1 MVTACSEVRD
11 LDATLIVPDGVKHN
25 FAHRFKVIL
34 CGPIRLPLLKS
45 VYSLENNNRAF

>member
-11 LDATLIVPDGVKHN
+11 LNATLIVPDGVKYN

-34 CGPIRLPLLKS
+34 CGPNKIASTRVRVLIKK
-45 VYSLENNNRAF
+45 